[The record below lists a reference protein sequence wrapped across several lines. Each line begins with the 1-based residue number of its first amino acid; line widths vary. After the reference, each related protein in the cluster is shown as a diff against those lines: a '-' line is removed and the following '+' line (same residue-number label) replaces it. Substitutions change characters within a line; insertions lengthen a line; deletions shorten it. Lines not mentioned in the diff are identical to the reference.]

1 MDEEAH
7 DEYCR
12 FMFKRVMEYLINK
25 KTNYSFE
32 AGCSFASDCNKSKL
46 DLGGLGLFLFKKE
59 NTAEDVIK
67 LVCGY
72 SFMPKDLRLYYE
84 KPEKAFEDYSK

>member
-1 MDEEAH
+1 MEEEAH

-12 FMFKRVMEYLINK
+12 FMFKRVMGYLINK
-25 KTNYSFE
+25 EPNSSFE
-32 AGCSFASDCNKSKL
+32 AGCSFASDCDKSKI
-46 DLGGLGLFLFKKE
+46 DLGGLALFLFTKE
-59 NTAEDVIK
+59 NSAEDVIK

-84 KPEKAFEDYSK
+84 RPEQAFIDYSK